1 MQQDLRTISRS
12 ALFSRKVF
20 PVIWLTLTSFMT
32 LSFLYHA
39 GGFTIAI
46 FIPLGMIV
54 FMAHS
59 FKRSYAGVANRVY
72 DNGDSLTFV
81 YGKEQEIV
89 YLKDVM
95 NVNYQSMVSPD
106 KVTLTLR
113 NPSARDHST
122 NEVAFL
128 PARINWVTGDISF
141 KHLRRK
147 NRLVDELIER
157 VDTARR
163 HVDNAG

>member
-1 MQQDLRTISRS
+1 MQQDLRIISRS

-20 PVIWLTLTSFMT
+20 PVIWLTLTSLIF
-32 LSFLYHA
+32 LSGLYHTKA
-39 GGFTIAI
+39 FSIV
-46 FIPLGMIV
+46 FWIPLGMII
-54 FMAHS
+54 FMAFS
-59 FKRSYAGVANRVY
+59 LKKAFSGIADWVY

-81 YGKEQEIV
+81 YGKEREIV
-89 YLKDVM
+89 YLKDVL
-95 NVNYQSMVSPD
+95 NVNYQSMGSPD
-106 KVTLTLR
+106 IVTLTLR
-113 NPSARDHST
+113 NPSARGQST

-163 HVDNAG
+163 HANNAG